1 MCDCDIIK
9 TNIPNEPSLTLHI
22 KGLTSF
28 LCIVL
33 IAFGIQ
39 CRGQTSKLGKQAVF
53 QNATPSPSMSFL
65 SSLNIRLYQVKC

>member
-28 LCIVL
+28 LHITQIV
-33 IAFGIQ
+33 FGIRY
-39 CRGQTSKLGKQAVF
+39 RGQTSTQGKQAVF
-53 QNATPSPSMSFL
+53 QNITPSPSMSFL
-65 SSLNIRLYQVKC
+65 FPLNIRS

>member
-28 LCIVL
+28 LRIVL
-33 IAFGIQ
+33 VVFGIQ
-39 CRGQTSKLGKQAVF
+39 YRGQTSKLGKQAVF
-53 QNATPSPSMSFL
+53 QNATLSPSMSFL
-65 SSLNIRLYQVKC
+65 FSLNIRSYKVNC